1 MGNGD
6 WKMVVGE
13 RAKAQQFE
21 DLEAWQAAITLAV
34 SVYKVTQTYPKSEI
48 YAMTSQMRRA
58 AYSVS
63 ANIAEGFG
71 RFNPKE
77 KIQFYRIASGS
88 LTELKS
94 FCYLYEQLEYLS
106 AEQLSSILP
115 VIESTHKL
123 TIALIRSIKE
133 SSL

>member
-1 MGNGD
+1 
-6 WKMVVGE
+6 MVVGE
-13 RAKAQQFE
+13 RTKIQRFE
-21 DLEAWQAAITLAV
+21 DLEAWNTAIDLAASIYTLTAN
-34 SVYKVTQTYPKSEI
+34 YPKSEI

-94 FCYLYEQLEYLS
+94 FCYLSTRLKYISEEDLPPILEH
-106 AEQLSSILP
+106 IDT
-115 VIESTHKL
+115 VHKL
-123 TIALIRSIKE
+123 TNALIRSIKE
-133 SSL
+133 RSL

>member
-1 MGNGD
+1 
-6 WKMVVGE
+6 MVVGE
-13 RAKAQQFE
+13 ITKIQRFE
-21 DLEAWQAAITLAV
+21 DLEAWNTAIDLAASIYTLTAN
-34 SVYKVTQTYPKSEI
+34 YPKSEI

-63 ANIAEGFG
+63 ANIAD

-94 FCYLYEQLEYLS
+94 FCYLSTRLKYISEEDLPPILEH
-106 AEQLSSILP
+106 IDT
-115 VIESTHKL
+115 VHKL
-123 TIALIRSIKE
+123 TNALIRSIKE
-133 SSL
+133 RSL

>member
-1 MGNGD
+1 
-6 WKMVVGE
+6 MVDGV
-13 RAKAQQFE
+13 RTSAQRFE
-21 DLEAWQAAITLAV
+21 DLEAWNTAIDLAANIYTLTAH
-34 SVYKVTQTYPKSEI
+34 YPKSEI

-71 RFNPKE
+71 RFGLKE

-94 FCYLYEQLEYLS
+94 FCYLSSKLGYISSEDLP
-106 AEQLSSILP
+106 SILED
-115 VIESTHKL
+115 IETTHKL
-123 TIALIRSIKE
+123 TNALIRSIKE
-133 SSL
+133 RVL